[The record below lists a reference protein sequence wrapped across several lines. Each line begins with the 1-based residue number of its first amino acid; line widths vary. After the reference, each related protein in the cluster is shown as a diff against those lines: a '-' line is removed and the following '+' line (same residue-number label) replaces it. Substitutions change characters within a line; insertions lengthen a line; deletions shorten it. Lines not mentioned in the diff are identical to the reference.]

1 MKKQYINLK
10 GCLLFATCLVAMEV
24 GAQGFSPAALEQLK
38 AQRLWMKTQNAA
50 GMAFDDVQ
58 NYSDVKFNYNLQD
71 GNFMRPQEGEKESI
85 IGVSSEGF
93 INLGNAYVW
102 GAFSFEQENI
112 SDAGYNCSITDP
124 FRGMP
129 YYCIDENISD
139 WRNQFYNLKFR
150 AATPVLKNHWTLGIE
165 GTYMSSLAA
174 KQVDPRID
182 TRVLT
187 LELKPGVTYKIN
199 DNHKLGFTFV
209 YTAIKEDSKGEQK
222 NIYKNQNFY
231 QLYGLGTAIKD
242 FSQYG
247 IGSYNYYGDR
257 FGGALQ
263 YNFTTEAWNVLL
275 EGSYSVKAE
284 SVEKG
289 YEYPNLLGSVKDK
302 LTEITLNAIRKGDNY
317 THYITADYQNRNI
330 DGYQYN
336 LEYDDS
342 GDSFLGWME
351 INRNI
356 RSTYETTAASFNY
369 AIAKN
374 RDAEYSWKV
383 ELGVDYLKQDDEYLM
398 PNSVKNYENVTF
410 NLGLKKNFVLGN
422 SMNRRLLLDIHAAYN
437 NNIDGEYIFDKDKLF
452 NEDKRECISVTGLEQ
467 GLLNYYTSDY
477 YRIGGSLTY
486 SQQVK
491 EDANINMFAKLA
503 FDRKNNKS
511 DYKFDNRSYMTVSL
525 GCNF

>member
-10 GCLLFATCLVAMEV
+10 GCLMFATCLVAMEV

-38 AQRLWMKTQNAA
+38 AQRLWFHSQNAA
-50 GMAFDDVQ
+50 GTAFDDLQ

-93 INLGNAYVW
+93 INLGKAYVW
-102 GAFSFEQENI
+102 GTFCFEQENI

-139 WRNQFYNLKFR
+139 WRNQFYTLQFR
-150 AATPVLKNHWTLGIE
+150 AATPVLKGHWAFGIE
-165 GTYMSSLAA
+165 GTYKSSLAA

-182 TRVLT
+182 TRELT
-187 LELKPGVTYKIN
+187 LELKPGVTYKMS
-199 DNHKLGFTFV
+199 DNHKLGLSFV
-209 YTAIKEDSKGEQK
+209 YTATKEDPEGEQK

-231 QLYGLGTAIKD
+231 YLYGLGTAILD

-263 YNFTTEAWNVLL
+263 YNFTTDAWNVLL

-284 SVEKG
+284 SAEEG
-289 YEYPNLLGSVKDK
+289 YAYPKLIGSVKDK
-302 LTEITLNAIRKGDNY
+302 VLEISLDAIRKGENF
-317 THYITADYQNRNI
+317 THYISADYQNRNI

-342 GDSFLGWME
+342 GSFLGWME

-356 RSTYETTAASFNY
+356 RSTYETTAASFDY
-369 AIAKN
+369 ALTKN
-374 RDAEYSWKV
+374 MGAEYSWKV
-383 ELGVDYLKQDDEYLM
+383 ELGVDYLKQDDEYLA
-398 PNSVKNYENVTF
+398 PKSIKNYENVAFT
-410 NLGLKKNFVLGN
+410 LGLKKNFVLGN
-422 SMNRRLLLDIHAAYN
+422 KMNRRLLVDLHGTYN
-437 NNIDGEYIFDKDKLF
+437 NNLSGEYMFDVNKEF
-452 NEDKRECISVTGLEQ
+452 EESKRECISVTGLEQ
-467 GLLNYYTSDY
+467 GLQEYYTSDY
-477 YRIGGSLTY
+477 MRIGGSLTY

-491 EDANINMFAKLA
+491 EDAKVNMFAKFA
-503 FDRKNNKS
+503 FDRMNNKS